1 MSDCLPWAAPGYGI
15 CVFPEG
21 DDGPTCKMLINLPP
35 AVLTDLDTAAGI
47 AQSLY
52 KGGGYRKIIV
62 DRWDAGHIVQPEV
75 FVMPV

>member
-1 MSDCLPWAAPGYGI
+1 MSNGLPWAAAGYGI
-15 CVFPEG
+15 CVFPE
-21 DDGPTCKMLINLPP
+21 DGEPTCKMLTNLPP

-47 AQSLY
+47 AQSIY
-52 KGGGYRKIIV
+52 KGGGYRKVIV